1 MKASVCGAVWG
12 GRPGSARRAT
22 AVHAARV
29 QGTGAREPVQI
40 DAREGE
46 GAGWARGRAHYLNMP
61 TKLVTL
67 DVSKLTDWLNAFAT

>member
-1 MKASVCGAVWG
+1 MWCGV
-12 GRPGSARRAT
+12 GREAGERAAGDRSARRAGLC
-22 AVHAARV
+22 RLMC
-29 QGTGAREPVQI
+29 
-40 DAREGE
+40 EGE